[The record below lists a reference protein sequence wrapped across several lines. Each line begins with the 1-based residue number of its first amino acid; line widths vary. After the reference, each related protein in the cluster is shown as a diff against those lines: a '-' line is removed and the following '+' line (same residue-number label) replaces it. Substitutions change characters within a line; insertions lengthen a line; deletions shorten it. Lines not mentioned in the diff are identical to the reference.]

1 MERALIYELIIR
13 KAFNYDYRTFL
24 NGADAD
30 LFRGLEYSY
39 TRHNSKS
46 LGSNES
52 VEENFYEYAFKAGR
66 IATYLENAVTQIIEN
81 SYVAE
86 DDQEKLKKCKSRLIG
101 CLTLHEINEIVD
113 HLVEIVFKTK

>member
-39 TRHNSKS
+39 THYNSKS

-52 VEENFYEYAFKAGR
+52 VEENLYEYAFKAGR

-86 DDQEKLKKCKSRLIG
+86 EDQEKLRNYKSRLIG
-101 CLTLHEINEIVD
+101 CITLNEIDEIVD
-113 HLVEIVFKTK
+113 QLKEIVFKTE